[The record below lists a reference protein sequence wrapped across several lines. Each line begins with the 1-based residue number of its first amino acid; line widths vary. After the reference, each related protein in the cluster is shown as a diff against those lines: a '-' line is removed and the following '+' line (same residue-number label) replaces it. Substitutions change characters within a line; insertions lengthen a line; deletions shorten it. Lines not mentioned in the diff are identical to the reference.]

1 MRSIR
6 AWWFIA
12 AFLTGMVLAMGVE
25 ELILSAHDNRLEFS
39 TPVHFLSGQP
49 LARLMNAAEVPFV
62 IQTKLWSGKNKTL
75 VRQAE
80 DRFVVSFDLWQQD
93 YSVVALQTSPRKSKT
108 HLTAV
113 AAEKWCMEQMT
124 LDTGGLGLSG
134 SDIIWTQLEIRAED
148 TPREGSLFGRGDIGE
163 SGISLTPLIEVFSR
177 PARSQQPHWT
187 FNRGP
192 ETLEH
197 ATHSGS

>member
-49 LARLMNAAEVPFV
+49 MARLRNAAEVPFV
-62 IQTKLWSGKNKTL
+62 IQTTLWSGTKKN
-75 VRQAE
+75 VFRQAT
-80 DRFVVSFDLWQQD
+80 DRFMVSFDLWD
-93 YSVVALQTSPRKSKT
+93 ETYSVTALEKPLKRKS
-108 HLTAV
+108 HLSAA
-113 AAEKWCMEQMT
+113 AAEKWCLEQMT
-124 LDTGGLGLSG
+124 LDTTGLSG
-134 SDIIWTQLEIRAED
+134 SERIWTLLDIRAED
-148 TPREGSLFGRGDIGE
+148 PPPSGSLFGRGQIGE

-177 PARSQQPHWT
+177 PPHSQQPHWT
-187 FNRGP
+187 ISRGP
-192 ETLEH
+192 ETLDQIRRGQ
-197 ATHSGS
+197 GS